1 MVYVYIPSVNDSLE
15 AVSYRVP
22 GDGFNRKIRIE
33 TSNAANDLERT
44 SYRQLMN
51 ANEYDARVTVVG
63 IDDAGDSPG
72 TPVILTIPSHKS
84 VTLTSDDLEVGELEG
99 VEGQLDS
106 GTGKWR
112 LVMSF
117 DHPLCAMHWNKPLE
131 STETDEMREKSLNR

>member
-106 GTGKWR
+106 GTGGC
-112 LVMSF
+112 
-117 DHPLCAMHWNKPLE
+117 D
-131 STETDEMREKSLNR
+131 